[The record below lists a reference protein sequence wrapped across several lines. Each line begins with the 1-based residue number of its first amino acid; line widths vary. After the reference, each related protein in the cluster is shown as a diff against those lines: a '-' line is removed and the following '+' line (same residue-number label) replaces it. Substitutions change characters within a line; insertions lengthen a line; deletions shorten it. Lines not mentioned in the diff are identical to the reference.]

1 MAKKRKAGGRP
12 AKQNSAQ
19 ESERTKFALEERFDD
34 SEDEFQAGRDHV
46 LLEEA
51 PEAKRRRKMAEQ
63 EESLQPSDEEIMG
76 YESVDEDDLDDEE
89 DYDEDVYEDEEDD
102 DDMGMGSSRAKKSRR
117 GDSPGSN
124 ASEDEEGI
132 AAWGTSKKDLYNADQ
147 IETEADALEEEAEAK
162 RLQQKHLQAINEEDF
177 GFDETEWVESGK
189 KEDAEDEAGV
199 ITEVLPQV
207 EITDEMSTEEKLKI
221 LKTRYPEFEPL
232 AKDFVDLQAKHAEL
246 EKAAKAVKA
255 PEDDEA
261 ILGPAPASVIKLRA
275 LSAYLGAISMYFMLL
290 SSSQDASGK
299 PSPLPP
305 AQLRAHPVMGSL
317 VKFRKLW
324 ETVKDLSVPETAKED
339 ATKKQ
344 QSNQHSDAPLSTTK
358 NQVPKSK
365 QVQEPKKKKKS
376 EKKQS
381 KAQRAAEAAQ
391 AEAEARRAEK
401 LRETEANLADLSKLV
416 TEPIKKRKSQKTK
429 SALDAEDSDF
439 GDEDALTAK
448 EAEEKARQKRSLRF
462 YTSQL
467 AQKANKRSAAGRD
480 AGGDADLPYRE
491 RLKDRQARLNAEAEK
506 RGKQRPDKMEQLGGD
521 SDEEDH
527 RVAKEIRGGGSGTDD
542 DEYYDMVAA
551 RSKQKKD
558 DKKAR
563 AEAYAAAA
571 REGGRVEIQEEIG
584 PDGKRAITYQIEK
597 NKGLAPKRNKDSR
610 NPRVKKR
617 KKFEEKKKKLG
628 SIRQIYKGGEGPGG
642 YGGELTGIKKNLV
655 KSVKL

>member
-1 MAKKRKAGGRP
+1 
-12 AKQNSAQ
+12 
-19 ESERTKFALEERFDD
+19 
-34 SEDEFQAGRDHV
+34 
-46 LLEEA
+46 
-51 PEAKRRRKMAEQ
+51 
-63 EESLQPSDEEIMG
+63 MG
-76 YESVDEDDLDDEE
+76 YESMDEDDLDDEE
-89 DYDEDVYEDEEDD
+89 DYDEDVYEDEDD
-102 DDMGMGSSRAKKSRR
+102 DDYMGLGLSKAKKSRR
-117 GDSPGSN
+117 GGSPGSDV
-124 ASEDEEGI
+124 SEDEEGI

-162 RLQQKHLQAINEEDF
+162 RLQQKHLQAMNEEDF
-177 GFDETEWVESGK
+177 GFDETEWVESDK

-199 ITEVLPQV
+199 VTEVLPQV
-207 EITDEMSTEEKLKI
+207 EITDDMSSEEKLKI

-232 AKDFVDLQAKHAEL
+232 AKDFADLRTKHAEL

-255 PEDDEA
+255 PEDEEA
-261 ILGPAPASVIKLRA
+261 ILGPAPAPVIKFRA

-299 PSPLPP
+299 PCPLPP

-317 VKFRKLW
+317 VKFKKLW
-324 ETVKDLSVPETAKED
+324 ETVKDLSVPEPPKED
-339 ATKKQ
+339 ATKRHESK
-344 QSNQHSDAPLSTTK
+344 QHSEAPLSTTK
-358 NQVPKSK
+358 EQVGKNK
-365 QVQEPKKKKKS
+365 QEQESEKKKKKKN

-416 TEPIKKRKSQKTK
+416 TEPIKKRKSRKQK
-429 SALDAEDSDF
+429 SARDAEDSDF

-467 AQKANKRSAAGRD
+467 AQKANKRNAAGRD

-527 RVAKEIRGGGSGTDD
+527 RLAKEIRGEGAGTTMTNITIWSRPAPSRRRTKRRRAQRLMRPQPAKVD
-542 DEYYDMVAA
+542 AW
-551 RSKQKKD
+551 RSKRRLGQTANVPSPTRSRRIRVLRRSAIRILATPVSRRGRSSKRRRRSS
-558 DKKAR
+558 AVS
-563 AEAYAAAA
+563 ASFI
-571 REGGRVEIQEEIG
+571 REVKVLVATVVNLLVSRRTWSRVSSYRPRSLLFGYMHYGRSLCSL
-584 PDGKRAITYQIEK
+584 KY
-597 NKGLAPKRNKDSR
+597 GLACTYIFSLMIYTFQFLTFYFPPAPPSFPRYHQILNKILGI
-610 NPRVKKR
+610 R
-617 KKFEEKKKKLG
+617 KQK
-628 SIRQIYKGGEGPGG
+628 
-642 YGGELTGIKKNLV
+642 
-655 KSVKL
+655 